1 MLDIMLKFKTI
12 VQMKKKQH
20 DVNNN
25 ELLHK
30 LVDDFDA
37 EHANFIMKAALL
49 NVSSL
54 RQGMNDSQLLIVVN
68 SVSKL
73 ATELANA
80 ENRISAIKRLLNPTK

>member
-1 MLDIMLKFKTI
+1 MLDIIKNI
-12 VQMKKKQH
+12 IQMKKEKH
-20 DVNNN
+20 EISNN

-37 EHANFIMKAALL
+37 EHVNFILETTLL

-54 RQGMNDSQLLIVVN
+54 KQGMDDSQLLIVVN

-73 ATELANA
+73 AIELANA
-80 ENRISAIKRLLNPTK
+80 ENRISAIKRLISQ